1 MSFKIVRYLLYI
13 LITLFFSSCSEDSNV
28 SNIPAIT
35 FESLEF
41 RKSNSGFDQ
50 DSLTLS
56 INFID
61 GNGDLGLSNDENDY
75 PYHPYNAII
84 DQEFNWITI
93 GSNNIEPPLYVYEP
107 NGSYYLFSN
116 EDNRPNFNCEN
127 YIIDTVNSTNKLD
140 TFYIQ
145 KNENN
150 KNIFIEFYKKDNN
163 EFTIIDW
170 KRIFDQEY
178 GCGIDFDSRF
188 PPLNVANSSQVLSG
202 KLRYSMVSYGF
213 EMILK
218 NDIFKL
224 KIHIKDRE
232 LNTSNIIETPE
243 FTLEEISVE

>member
-1 MSFKIVRYLLYI
+1 MYMKHIIALIIFSF
-13 LITLFFSSCSEDSNV
+13 LFSCIEDNNV
-28 SNIPAIT
+28 SDIPSISY
-35 FESLEF
+35 ESLEF
-41 RKSNSGFDQ
+41 KKSDNSFNQ
-50 DSLTLS
+50 DSLIIT

-61 GNGDLGLSNDENDY
+61 GDGNLGLSNDENNY

-84 DQEFNWITI
+84 DQEFNWITL
-93 GSNNIEPPLYVYEP
+93 GSNNVTPPLYIYEP
-107 NGSYYLFSN
+107 NGVYYLYSN
-116 EDNRPNFNCEN
+116 EDNRPSYNCED

-150 KNIFIEFYKKDNN
+150 KNIFIDFYKKENN
-163 EFTIIDW
+163 EIEIIDW
-170 KRIFDQEY
+170 KRIFDEEY
-178 GCGIDFDSRF
+178 GCGIDFNSRF
-188 PPLNVANSSQVLSG
+188 PPLNISNSSQLLSG
-202 KLRYSMVSYGF
+202 KLRYGMVSYGF

-243 FTLEEISVE
+243 VTLEEILTD